1 MREDK
6 DKSAKECFSA
16 LQLIESNP
24 VIWASLGCIFEREL
38 VHSNIE
44 KNQNITDDK
53 STDQNENEHENGNAN
68 DNNGKEIENL
78 KNSIKNYSSIAASDS
93 FIASI
98 EIAKPT
104 EALFGVA
111 LMWLST
117 HSNQMKAS
125 MKRHRTVEY
134 EQTLIGNSIS

>member
-38 VHSNIE
+38 TPFKTEN
-44 KNQNITDDK
+44 NQNIIDDE
-53 STDQNENEHENGNAN
+53 STIESGNENENENEEDGLQNRN
-68 DNNGKEIENL
+68 I
-78 KNSIKNYSSIAASDS
+78 SVKNYSYIAASDS
-93 FIASI
+93 FLASI

-104 EALFGVA
+104 EALLGVA

-117 HSNQMKAS
+117 HSKQLKAAV
-125 MKRHRTVEY
+125 RTYRGVEY
-134 EQTLIGNSIS
+134 EQTLIGIYCI

>member
-53 STDQNENEHENGNAN
+53 SADQNENENVNVNE
-68 DNNGKEIENL
+68 NNGKEIENL
-78 KNSIKNYSSIAASDS
+78 KNSTKNYSSIAASDS